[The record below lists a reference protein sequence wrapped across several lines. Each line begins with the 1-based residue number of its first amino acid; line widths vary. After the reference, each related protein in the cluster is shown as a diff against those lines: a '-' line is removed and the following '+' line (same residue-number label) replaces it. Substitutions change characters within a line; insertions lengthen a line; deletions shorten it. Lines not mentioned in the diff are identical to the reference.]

1 MSSKTQFPILKWAQR
16 KNCLYITINVVNKT
30 KPTVDIIEGKK
41 LKYSGSDGEKDYA
54 FEIELFDEV
63 IREESKYT
71 LDARTTF
78 LNLKKKTAGPYWPRL
93 IKEKIKYQWIQVDW
107 ALFVEEDE
115 EEDSKNA
122 PNFDGMNFGNPDE
135 MDEDDELPKDEKECD
150 CGHEH
155 HHDEHKDE
163 EKKADISDLDKEE
176 SK

>member
-1 MSSKTQFPILKWAQR
+1 MTEQKTQFPILKWAQR

-78 LNLKKKTAGPYWPRL
+78 LK
-93 IKEKIKYQWIQVDW
+93 
-107 ALFVEEDE
+107 
-115 EEDSKNA
+115 
-122 PNFDGMNFGNPDE
+122 
-135 MDEDDELPKDEKECD
+135 
-150 CGHEH
+150 
-155 HHDEHKDE
+155 
-163 EKKADISDLDKEE
+163 
-176 SK
+176 